1 MNNKLLTLALLTTS
15 LPVFANIEISENILL
30 SGFGSTSWTK
40 SDNDTPLIT
49 HVEVADHSCFDCDT
63 TFGLQLDGYFNAL
76 HVSAQVVKRPQDHWS
91 EPELEWAYLGYQ
103 YKDLLVRAG
112 QLRIPLFLYSEYYY
126 VGHAYTMA
134 RPPTEVYN
142 SILGITAYQ
151 GFSLTWN
158 VDIDDEKTLA
168 ITPFYGL
175 KDEKEVHLNPDTF
188 LELDTKRMFG
198 INAQL
203 SGDNYR
209 LNASYLNSRYDQRVT
224 LSNITVALPMGGS
237 LTLPPVVDESKDH
250 RIELYSL
257 GAEYEFGPTTL
268 SAELQKND
276 RTSAWYSALQ
286 HRFDAFTPYLVYGQ
300 QYSEESDN
308 GKRTREGESVTTG
321 VRYDLRYN
329 LSLNAEW
336 QYFDTENGGDGAFI
350 DVPTKPNANLYTI
363 MVNFVF

>member
-1 MNNKLLTLALLTTS
+1 
-15 LPVFANIEISENILL
+15 
-30 SGFGSTSWTK
+30 
-40 SDNDTPLIT
+40 
-49 HVEVADHSCFDCDT
+49 
-63 TFGLQLDGYFNAL
+63 
-76 HVSAQVVKRPQDHWS
+76 
-91 EPELEWAYLGYQ
+91 
-103 YKDLLVRAG
+103 
-112 QLRIPLFLYSEYYY
+112 
-126 VGHAYTMA
+126 
-134 RPPTEVYN
+134 
-142 SILGITAYQ
+142 
-151 GFSLTWN
+151 
-158 VDIDDEKTLA
+158 
-168 ITPFYGL
+168 
-175 KDEKEVHLNPDTF
+175 
-188 LELDTKRMFG
+188 MFG

-224 LSNITVALPMGGS
+224 LLNVPAGIPNLMRVL
-237 LTLPPVVDESKDH
+237 ESH
-250 RIELYSL
+250 NNSIELYSL

-336 QYFDTENGGDGAFI
+336 QYFDTKNGGDGAFI